1 MRDRPIRRQT
11 ITPVS
16 VARRVRD
23 IQSRQCAEPDMIDD
37 EESSMSEVSGSE
49 TSKSEDSGDDESE
62 SCAGDASE
70 TDTDE
75 AVSGVNSPAE
85 IFQEDGSESECDAS
99 ESESITE
106 ENGQEEESEAE
117 SEASAVAS
125 QSEEEPDSSYEFNK
139 AIPSLPEPEPKSMW
153 GSTIGSI
160 GLFSSTN
167 KFKAAEVMYH
177 SHSQEIM
184 SRSSSSSFVS
194 AAEYEMAATAI
205 RPRTSS
211 RQNLQ
216 PSDPIILQPNNN
228 AELEELKSRLE
239 ESQAIV
245 KLLTTQKCESQF
257 RISQL
262 EESSASFQSSVLNNM
277 KALEDALQN
286 EKNEN
291 QQLKAEKMNAETNIQ
306 EYLTELQSVKTELDA
321 AVSERDS
328 AQSNAESLQ
337 ILMSEEMKN
346 YKVLETENEEQAG
359 IILALQ
365 ATAAEHTQLKEEL
378 QSAKDTASQ
387 QELLLQATTAKLES
401 SEESLTACKNDIDSL
416 NQILASLKESC
427 SQREENCKN
436 LQSQLTE
443 SDSRRELAEEYAA
456 ALDITL
462 KALRADI
469 DLKDGKIKD
478 LEAEDQAKS
487 EALKTAETD
496 LETERAAV
504 KEAQLAAQ
512 EAQLAAQETQMVAQ
526 EAQMAAQEAQLT
538 IQDLSKENEGI
549 SMRLMETTLAF
560 DGTRQLLET
569 VILERDE
576 LKEDLEMAQKEAA
589 ATTQENE
596 TKMQEFDEMK
606 TLLDTKSKEIES
618 LQSQYDSLK
627 SELGLNAAKLYQL
640 QETANPEAFK
650 LKSLLAT
657 KETELAETKARVD
670 SLETEKKSVVSE
682 LSTAQ
687 ELVAE
692 LKAKVQK
699 NRLQKSARVSEM
711 WTELQTSRKDFE
723 SSRDQLANMR
733 KENAEMKG
741 ELERLQHLPITSD
754 QIEAA
759 RTEVQARFNE
769 CIEAHNAEKEKWGEY
784 KSQLVRIHDELEKDV
799 ASLRTEIIQLKSSLG
814 QAKKEGHDLRQELK
828 EKDAIILSFKSE
840 SSPKILSTA
849 RSSVATSRTLIES
862 RDSQMS
868 FSKDAQS
875 TFGLPTMNSTNGSLM
890 GEVFSALMDK
900 SAEAQSSS
908 WMEEWVS
915 KGSPPISQN
924 TLSEIAESLGI
935 MSESRGFG
943 DTIGLKC
950 GIIQGI
956 KEMKTRMNQLEQL
969 CQELESFSQDTL
981 EAAKLM
987 DCKYSQVQSDI
998 IHKDKVIERL
1008 HDVLEK
1014 GASTIGKRRLSS
1026 IMAVARVVVGN
1037 NNLGKRSEHLGEK

>member
-16 VARRVRD
+16 VAQRVRN
-23 IQSRQCAEPDMIDD
+23 IQSRQCTEPDTIDD

-62 SCAGDASE
+62 SCASDASE
-70 TDTDE
+70 TDNDE

-85 IFQEDGSESECDAS
+85 IPQEDESESECDAS
-99 ESESITE
+99 ESESVNE
-106 ENGQEEESEAE
+106 ENGQEEEESETE
-117 SEASAVAS
+117 SEASAAAS
-125 QSEEEPDSSYEFNK
+125 QSEDEPDSSYVFNK

-177 SHSQEIM
+177 SHSQEVM

-194 AAEYEMAATAI
+194 AAEYEIAATAI

-262 EESSASFQSSVLNNM
+262 EESNASFQSSVLNNM
-277 KALEDALQN
+277 KALEEALQN

-291 QQLKAEKMNAETNIQ
+291 QQLKAEKMNAEANIQ
-306 EYLTELQSVKTELDA
+306 EYLTELQSVKNELDA
-321 AVSERDS
+321 AVSERDI

-378 QSAKDTASQ
+378 QSAKDTVSQ
-387 QELLLQATTAKLES
+387 QELLLQATSAKLEA

-416 NQILASLKESC
+416 NQTVASLKESC
-427 SQREENCKN
+427 SQSEENCKN

-443 SDSRRELAEEYAA
+443 SDSRRELAEESVA

-462 KALRADI
+462 KALRAEI
-469 DLKDGKIKD
+469 DLKDVKIKE
-478 LEAEDQAKS
+478 LEAEDLAKS
-487 EALKTAETD
+487 KALKTAETD

-512 EAQLAAQETQMVAQ
+512 EAQLSTQ

-538 IQDLSKENEGI
+538 MQDLSKENEGI

-576 LKEDLEMAQKEAA
+576 LKEDLEMVQKETA
-589 ATTQENE
+589 ATTQKSE
-596 TKMQEFDEMK
+596 TKMQEYDEMK

-657 KETELAETKARVD
+657 KETELAETKARVE
-670 SLETEKKSVVSE
+670 SLETEKKSVISE
-682 LSTAQ
+682 LSTAE

-723 SSRDQLANMR
+723 SSRDQLAKMR

-741 ELERLQHLPITSD
+741 ELERLQQLPITSD

-862 RDSQMS
+862 RDSQTS
-868 FSKDAQS
+868 FCKDAQS

-935 MSESRGFG
+935 MSESGGFG

-956 KEMKTRMNQLEQL
+956 KQMKTRMNQLEQL

-1037 NNLGKRSEHLGEK
+1037 NNLGKRSEHHGEK